1 MAQAHEVALSVPE
14 EPRDRSDVGGKEA
27 QSWSGG
33 KLLRTIF
40 TSGVLYAV
48 VSLIV
53 VLAIMQLVV
62 TLAHVP
68 VYILPEPTN
77 WLRVMVDQHDILW
90 PQSLT
95 TLTEVLI
102 GLGVAIGI
110 GVPLAVVVAL
120 SGPIEKV
127 AYPLL
132 VTSQVIPVIAVAPL
146 LLVWFGYG
154 ILPKVVVVVLVAIFP
169 IVLNGVA
176 GLRSLEMD
184 KVHLARSMGAG
195 RLGVLWSFRLPN
207 ALPSLFTGFKL
218 AATYSV
224 TGAIVGE
231 FVGSHAGLGYVMITA
246 NGSLNVALV
255 LAAIAY
261 LTIMG
266 ILLFFSVV
274 LIERITVPW
283 SVALRKMES

>member
-1 MAQAHEVALSVPE
+1 MAQSPVTSPTVMDGAHDHLEGVELVA
-14 EPRDRSDVGGKEA
+14 RNR
-27 QSWSGG
+27 SGG
-33 KLLRTIF
+33 AVLRAIL
-40 TSGVLYAV
+40 TSGIFYAIV
-48 VSLIV
+48 TLIV

-62 TLAHVP
+62 TVAHVP
-68 VYILPEPTN
+68 VYILPAPTN
-77 WLRVMVDQHDILW
+77 WLRVMFDQHSILW

-95 TLTEVLI
+95 TLSEVLI
-102 GLGVAIGI
+102 GLGIAIGI
-110 GVPLAVVVAL
+110 GVPLAVVVAI
-120 SGPIEKV
+120 SARVERV

-176 GLRSLEMD
+176 GLRSLERD
-184 KVHLARSMGAG
+184 KIHLARSMGAG

-266 ILLFFSVV
+266 ILLFFLVV

-283 SVALRKMES
+283 SVALRKMD